1 MFWSLLITAVIFFA
15 VAGTQSSGDK
25 LKMEM
30 AQEGFSAAYVPGVK
44 IRKCTFEV
52 IIIV

>member
-1 MFWSLLITAVIFFA
+1 MLIYFVVT
-15 VAGTQSSGDK
+15 GTSGES

-44 IRKCTFEV
+44 IIARNSLDSTVV
-52 IIIV
+52 IF